1 MNSNLDGPTISV
13 RGLAIAPEELRA
25 LAAWYRDYAERAG
38 STRIWDYRLSTAED
52 LERQAAALELRAN
65 RFQ

>member
-1 MNSNLDGPTISV
+1 MNSNLDRPAISAG
-13 RGLAIAPEELRA
+13 GLAKAPEELRA

-52 LERQAAALELRAN
+52 LERQAAALELQAN